1 MFQLTS
7 VLVFS
12 DEVSIFFSLI
22 VVLTPNGSFL
32 IVPQL
37 LSVSN
42 HNPHEMHNINKV
54 FTMELILIVTTG
66 LDILVIKAHKLQ
78 NAFRIFNIC
87 K

>member
-7 VLVFS
+7 VLVLSDFIVFS
-12 DEVSIFFSLI
+12 
-22 VVLTPNGSFL
+22 
-32 IVPQL
+32 IVPRL

-42 HNPHEMHNINKV
+42 HKPHEMHDINNI
-54 FTMELILIVTTG
+54 FTMELVLMVTTG

-78 NAFRIFNIC
+78 NILRTFSIF